1 MQDTLFLNVLFGS
14 CSLKADSYPM
24 EIKYEGR
31 GFPFES
37 SNYLCSIK
45 KYILFGVEPENLR

>member
-24 EIKYEGR
+24 EISR

-37 SNYLCSIK
+37 SNYLRSIK